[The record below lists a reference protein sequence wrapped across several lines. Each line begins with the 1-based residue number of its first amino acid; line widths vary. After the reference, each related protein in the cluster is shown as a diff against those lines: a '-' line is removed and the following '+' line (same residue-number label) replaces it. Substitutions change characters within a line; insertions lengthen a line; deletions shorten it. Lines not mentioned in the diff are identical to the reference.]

1 LQEPVLKLNFAISH
15 YVRLDNGTAYLGFTH
30 ETVGLVN
37 IANLENW
44 TFVSEAKAGNQ

>member
-1 LQEPVLKLNFAISH
+1 MNQ

-37 IANLENW
+37 QVCIENW
-44 TFVSEAKAGNQ
+44 TFVSDAKAN